1 MRKKLFLLSFVLMF
15 GLVSNAVATDYTW
28 TNWMSPN
35 QDWNVNGNWTPA
47 GTPTAVGDR
56 ADIDGDFTVG
66 GLPGA
71 QAPII
76 DDTMNFTLDYMFIG
90 RSYDNTADSSEAQV
104 LMTGGVV
111 NIDNR
116 LYVADTKDTGAV
128 GRLIMEHGTINITG
142 VNSSDRKFY
151 VGYKGGVV
159 KTSKGYF
166 DMSGGTVNGV
176 GKFYIGGEKKTSEVG
191 WGEVNLSGGTIN
203 VDGKGDGSRVRI
215 GGLGGTGTLNM
226 SGGTLYSADD
236 IIVADQSGE
245 AGTTGVLSMTGG
257 YMRADGDFKVGSGDA
272 TASATVDLLGGII
285 SAKNLSF
292 DKDCGSMNIQYGT
305 MVLDGDEVAEVQD
318 LIDGG
323 YIIAYNGAG
332 TVLVNYWSAQD
343 LTVVNAIIP
352 EPATIALLG
361 FGGLA
366 LLRRRK

>member
-1 MRKKLFLLSFVLMF
+1 VIRRSIMRKKLFLLSFVLMF
-15 GLVSNAVATDYTW
+15 GLVSNAVATDYDW
-28 TNWMSPN
+28 TNWMAPDQS
-35 QDWNVNGNWTPA
+35 WTTNGNWTPA
-47 GTPTAVGDR
+47 GTPTAAGDR
-56 ADIDGDFTVG
+56 ADIDGDFTVAAG
-66 GLPGA
+66 TC
-71 QAPII
+71 PII

-90 RSYDNTADSSEAQV
+90 RGTSNTTEAQV

-116 LYVADTKDTGAV
+116 LYVADTKDSGAV
-128 GRLIMEHGTINITG
+128 GRLIMEHGTITLTG
-142 VNSSDRKFY
+142 VGSSDRKFY

-159 KTSKGYF
+159 TTSKGYF
-166 DMSGGTVNGV
+166 DMSGGLVDKV
-176 GKFYIGGEKKTSEVG
+176 GKFYIAGEKSGSEVG

-203 VDGKGDGSRVRI
+203 VDGKGTDSRVRI
-215 GGLGGTGTLNM
+215 GGKGGTGTLNQ

-236 IIVADQSGE
+236 IIVADGSGS
-245 AGTTGVLSMTGG
+245 TGVLSMTGG